1 MEKINVYELIRRFN
15 KSEIRKNMIPQE
27 LVSGWPS
34 IRRLGKTLCLT
45 IPYYG
50 RQIQKERVLLYPL
63 FCSVT
68 VPVGNPDRVMDFTIY
83 PHQKEWKDVDYQT
96 PAGVFKHKA
105 LADVKTK
112 AEYDRLCLELYG
124 YFDSMVDAVRNRQRR
139 KRWRNCSQSRWSR
152 ENILIICGSIKSF
165 IPIFAGCN
173 GRGNAPYKKRG
184 ETG

>member
-68 VPVGNPDRVMDFTIY
+68 VPVGNPDRVMATCIV
-83 PHQKEWKDVDYQT
+83 E
-96 PAGVFKHKA
+96 
-105 LADVKTK
+105 
-112 AEYDRLCLELYG
+112 RNLE
-124 YFDSMVDAVRNRQRR
+124 D
-139 KRWRNCSQSRWSR
+139 
-152 ENILIICGSIKSF
+152 
-165 IPIFAGCN
+165 
-173 GRGNAPYKKRG
+173 
-184 ETG
+184 